1 MDLTAGRELGVEDTR
16 LRVSGCGAQRAQ
28 HAAGGV
34 HRRDGGVGVRRG
46 GCAGVAMSDQ
56 SGLVVEYPLRLQRFI
71 SNSFSLSLSLSLVCV
86 LSYDSVVTRRR

>member
-34 HRRDGGVGVRRG
+34 HGRDGGVGVRRG

-56 SGLVVEYPLRLQRFI
+56 SVCIVVIPIKRFLRFL
-71 SNSFSLSLSLSLVCV
+71 SFSLSLSLVCV